1 MCNAVAGEKKSTKR
15 LVSERKVLGEHG
27 RGGACA
33 CPPRAPSPQLL
44 AHSFY
49 ALSNKH
55 QKSGAIIASQGSPWG
70 SRKESVG
77 DAREQGEH
85 SRLVAGPPCV
95 VLEGIRLARLASR
108 LPPMLF

>member
-1 MCNAVAGEKKSTKR
+1 MCNAVVGEKKSTES

-27 RGGACA
+27 GGACA

-55 QKSGAIIASQGSPWG
+55 QKSGAIIASEPLGRPEGESGLRANTGRAFSPG
-70 SRKESVG
+70 
-77 DAREQGEH
+77 
-85 SRLVAGPPCV
+85 GPPGV
-95 VLEGIRLARLASR
+95 VLEGIRLTRLASR